1 MLAYLT
7 RRALLVIPTLLG
19 IMVINF
25 AIVQFAPGG
34 PVDVVI
40 AQIKGTAL
48 DPTQRFA
55 GGQGE
60 QLQTNRDNRQTGEA
74 SKYRGARGIAPQ
86 LIKDLEKTFGF
97 DKPMHERFLLM
108 MGRYLTFDF
117 GTSFFRDRRVVDLVV
132 EKMPVSISL

>member
-7 RRALLVIPTLLG
+7 RRALLIIPTLFG

-40 AQIKGTAL
+40 AQIKGNAI
-48 DPTQRFA
+48 DPTQRFTA
-55 GGQGE
+55 GQGE
-60 QLQTNRDNRQTGEA
+60 QLQNNRDNRQNATGEA
-74 SKYRGARGIAPQ
+74 SKYRGARGIDPQ

-97 DKPMHERFLLM
+97 DK
-108 MGRYLTFDF
+108 
-117 GTSFFRDRRVVDLVV
+117 
-132 EKMPVSISL
+132 